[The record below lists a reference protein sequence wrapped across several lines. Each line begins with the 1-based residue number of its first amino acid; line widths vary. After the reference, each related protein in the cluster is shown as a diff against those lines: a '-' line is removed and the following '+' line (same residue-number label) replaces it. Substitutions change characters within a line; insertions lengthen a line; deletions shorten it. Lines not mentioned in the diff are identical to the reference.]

1 MSQVIDPNSADSE
14 RNYGMR
20 VSASPVA
27 TPSRLGLPLRRG
39 GREAGVRGLHCS
51 VSVSFWNAKALSF
64 ERCHIVVNAWNGNRV
79 ELLIKDISFIS
90 EEYPSFR
97 V

>member
-14 RNYGMR
+14 INYVMR

-39 GREAGVRGLHCS
+39 SREAGARSLYCS
-51 VSVSFWNAKALSF
+51 VSVSVWNSKALSLQ
-64 ERCHIVVNAWNGNRV
+64 RCHIVVNAWNGNRV
-79 ELLIKDISFIS
+79 ELLIKGISFIS